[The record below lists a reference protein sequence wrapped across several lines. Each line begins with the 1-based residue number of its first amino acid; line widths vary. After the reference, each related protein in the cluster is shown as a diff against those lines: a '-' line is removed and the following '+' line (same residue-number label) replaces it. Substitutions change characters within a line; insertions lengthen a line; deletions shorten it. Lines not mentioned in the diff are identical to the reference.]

1 MSDQIT
7 PPARWHQMLEGR
19 VGAEASVL
27 MMQLPLL
34 RMQTATG
41 TGPVMVL
48 PGFMADDAS
57 TWLLRRFLGSL
68 GYEVMAWGQ
77 GLNRGPMMAYLP
89 TLIAVLGADLPEDRP
104 IDGTN
109 VLPLLEGEDWQRDR
123 PIPFASNMRKDSP
136 PAAIIHQGYK
146 LLMWLDENRE
156 DELYQLQEDPREE
169 RDLFAQKPVV
179 ASSLRSVYIDWL
191 KSARHSFE
199 HGDYPGYERQGS
211 FIKTN

>member
-89 TLIAVLGADLPEDRP
+89 TLIAKL
-104 IDGTN
+104 
-109 VLPLLEGEDWQRDR
+109 EDWLGEQGEKPTLVGWSRGGTLAR
-123 PIPFASNMRKDSP
+123 EIAREPMKD
-136 PAAIIHQGYK
+136 Y
-146 LLMWLDENRE
+146 
-156 DELYQLQEDPREE
+156 
-169 RDLFAQKPVV
+169 
-179 ASSLRSVYIDWL
+179 LRSAAGLIKQYAWAFPAFKKPKGVNN
-191 KSARHSFE
+191 AFE
-199 HGDYPGYERQGS
+199 LDLGVLSEEELDAILEFAFLRYFEDSGLALLLN
-211 FIKTN
+211 FF